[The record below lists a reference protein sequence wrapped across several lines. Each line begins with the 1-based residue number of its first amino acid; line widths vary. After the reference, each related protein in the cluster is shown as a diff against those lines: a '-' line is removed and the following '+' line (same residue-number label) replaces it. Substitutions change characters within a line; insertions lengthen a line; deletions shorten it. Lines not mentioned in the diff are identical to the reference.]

1 MCLFSEGQRDLSRAN
16 AVAADLVLA
25 QCVIGRNWITISRT
39 SGMGEN
45 EINVQ
50 LLAFKKSVS
59 HMLTTLQNCHCNRG
73 VTVNS
78 VTVTG
83 EVCIIMSG

>member
-50 LLAFKKSVS
+50 RMTF
-59 HMLTTLQNCHCNRG
+59 NNRCVMYMYG
-73 VTVNS
+73 DF
-78 VTVTG
+78 
-83 EVCIIMSG
+83 